1 MVTEDMF
8 ANVPAYIQ
16 DDNLTCKI
24 LIITVAFV
32 PCSVAGIAQP
42 PSQIDVW
49 RPCLTEIAFLNRAI
63 NEVKKAYSCQQSL
76 TMHRVE

>member
-1 MVTEDMF
+1 MVTEYMF

-24 LIITVAFV
+24 LIITVTFL

-42 PSQIDVW
+42 PSHVDVW
-49 RPCLTEIAFLNRAI
+49 RPCFIKIAFLKRAV